1 MYFIKETE
9 CLHSELLYWQIFHT
23 SLVTCLVKYAMF
35 TGAVCPGHIH
45 LCEYP
50 VRILIKVLKQNTG
63 FQKELSWKKNA
74 SMDVQEAFSYDFPLH

>member
-1 MYFIKETE
+1 
-9 CLHSELLYWQIFHT
+9 
-23 SLVTCLVKYAMF
+23 MF